1 MSTRTQTRLSQF
13 VYWIIVGPFAL
24 LAVLALLP
32 IQYLFGRIERSRWPR
47 TVDQAVEQ
55 LMNDL
60 PEDDKR
66 RIAID
71 DPDIDWFSLGQS
83 IRNGYGLWQGNK
95 ELLASCGVLGDPFA
109 ADAGSGIIIAALQRR
124 IQEIA
129 ATSRPT

>member
-1 MSTRTQTRLSQF
+1 MTRRQTRLLKF
-13 VYWIIVGPFAL
+13 VFWIIVGPFAF

-32 IQYLFGRIERSRWPR
+32 IQYVFGRIERSRWPR

-55 LMNDL
+55 LMNEL

-71 DPDIDWFSLGQS
+71 DPDIDWYSLGQS

-95 ELLASCGVLGDPFA
+95 ELLASCGVLSDPFA
-109 ADAGSGIIIAALQRR
+109 ADAGSGIIIAVLKQR

-129 ATSRPT
+129 TTSRPT